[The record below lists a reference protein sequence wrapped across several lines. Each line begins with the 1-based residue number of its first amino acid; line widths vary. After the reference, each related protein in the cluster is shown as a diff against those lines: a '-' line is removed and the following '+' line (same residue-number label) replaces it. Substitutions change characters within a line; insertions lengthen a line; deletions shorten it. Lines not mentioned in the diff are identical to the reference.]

1 MARVPVVESPCPI
14 AGKQLPAGST
24 EHCSLCDRSVHNLD
38 LIPEAE
44 RVAFMR
50 SCTGKVCVAYT
61 VEASALR
68 RSALRR
74 SATGRAFAPAV
85 AAGAAAFV
93 MLPAAA
99 QTPSDIGPQPSP
111 VGEMSPLPGLAER
124 PLCDELDMVIVVG
137 GVLHGDQAEWTD
149 DGKDAPPELP
159 TIEDDGR

>member
-14 AGKQLPAGST
+14 SGKLLPAGSS
-24 EHCSLCDRSVHNLD
+24 EHCSLCDRTVHNLD
-38 LIPEAE
+38 LMPESE

-50 SCTGKVCVAYT
+50 SCAGKVCVAYT
-61 VEASALR
+61 VQVSALR
-68 RSALRR
+68 RSSARR
-74 SATGRAFAPAV
+74 KFAPAV

-99 QTPSDIGPQPSP
+99 QTPSDIGPAPSP
-111 VGEMSPLPGLAER
+111 VGEMSPLPGVADR
-124 PLCDELDMVIVVG
+124 PLCDDLDMVVVTG